1 MPSSYDEMQGTSE
14 AVPTPAL
21 SLEQRVEEQGHMLAE
36 LRSLM
41 ERLTSM
47 ERSATTSPSRRSGI
61 PRPRLA
67 EPPRFSGDRSEGRA
81 FIDAISLYY
90 LSADFDS
97 DASAITWALGYF
109 DSGRAQHV
117 RREFLA
123 GYLTWATWAEFVAYL
138 RSEFLPADEVSR
150 HAVLLETT
158 GYYQG
163 TRTMDD
169 YIDSFR
175 TICRE
180 AGYPVNG
187 ARDALSASLVLK
199 FRRGMN
205 VGIAEQI
212 ATSGGSRPADND
224 LEGWISSAKQLAL
237 AASEAKAFHTAVR
250 AQPVPLRAFRTAAPV
265 APQPT
270 RPYAPPPGPPAY
282 PVYRAATPPLP
293 PGEPMDIG
301 RANRRTAPT
310 SGRPGSHTVC
320 YQCGK
325 QGHFSRDCPDR
336 PGLHIR
342 ALYELTDADIEEI
355 IADRAARQDA
365 AALPVEEVAETS
377 EVDVS
382 ATAGFQ
388 NGRE

>member
-1 MPSSYDEMQGTSE
+1 MSAFHSCIVCRLIDLWIPLRSDSSAHVGSLALLPLPPAFGITLEGCPYSKTEISPRDWAPSALAIFSVSPPPSDYTSDGAFSETLGDVDPAPSRSARTPSFHSMPSSYDKMQGTSE

-109 DSGRAQHV
+109 DSGCAQHV

-163 TRTMDD
+163 ARTMDD

-180 AGYPVNG
+180 AGYPMNG
-187 ARDALSASLVLK
+187 ARDAFSASLVLK

-212 ATSGGSRPADND
+212 ATSGGSRPANND

-237 AASEAKAFHTAVR
+237 AASEAKAFHAAVR

-265 APQPT
+265 VPQPA
-270 RPYAPPPGPPAY
+270 RPYAPPPGPPA
-282 PVYRAATPPLP
+282 
-293 PGEPMDIG
+293 
-301 RANRRTAPT
+301 
-310 SGRPGSHTVC
+310 
-320 YQCGK
+320 
-325 QGHFSRDCPDR
+325 
-336 PGLHIR
+336 
-342 ALYELTDADIEEI
+342 
-355 IADRAARQDA
+355 
-365 AALPVEEVAETS
+365 
-377 EVDVS
+377 
-382 ATAGFQ
+382 
-388 NGRE
+388 